1 MQSINTGF
9 FMTEQQETIVDEY
22 LNKYPHSISR
32 MALDFDSDEF
42 FDRVAP
48 LMEKALA
55 SNKPLTDAILNMPDN
70 VDY

>member
-1 MQSINTGF
+1 MQSLNVNI
-9 FMTEQQETIVDEY
+9 FMTEQQEKIVDEY

-32 MALDFDSDEF
+32 MANDFDNDEF
-42 FDRVAP
+42 FLRVAP
-48 LMEKALA
+48 LMEKVLV